1 MHEEKPTAALEGQR
15 GRWLAM
21 VDQDTRTRAAAA
33 LQARTF
39 WEQPPSDIK
48 EADNPSALLQSIV
61 SRWL

>member
-1 MHEEKPTAALEGQR
+1 MHEEKPMPALEGQR
-15 GRWLAM
+15 DQWLEM
-21 VDQDTRTRAAAA
+21 VDQDTRTRAAAV

-39 WEQPPSDIK
+39 WEQAPSDIE